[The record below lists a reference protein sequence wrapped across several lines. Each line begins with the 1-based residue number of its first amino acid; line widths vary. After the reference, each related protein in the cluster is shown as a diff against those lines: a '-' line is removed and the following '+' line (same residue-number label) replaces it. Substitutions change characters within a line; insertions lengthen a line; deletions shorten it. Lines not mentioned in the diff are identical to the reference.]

1 MTLQKQVD
9 DLSRD
14 NRLLVA
20 SSGVVSVKR
29 LNASN
34 QTNYYQ
40 VGPTVGGFEVFF
52 QSDIEYFGDDATNG
66 PVGGLVIGESARLR
80 FSLSQG
86 GMFNLSMAMNY
97 NNDDHIDITQPVVH
111 PPSDGQIQFKA
122 GGRRDL
128 EEYEIKVQIKSA
140 SGQKIREYIFYKAVP
155 APDFSQRYMDG
166 SRTLVECNF
175 VLLMDISKSESERY
189 FTVVDYVDSDYGQI
203 VPPAY

>member
-1 MTLQKQVD
+1 MTLQKQMD

-29 LNASN
+29 LNALHPE
-34 QTNYYQ
+34 YYQ
-40 VGPTVGGFEVFF
+40 VGPTVGGLEVFF
-52 QSDIEYFGDDATNG
+52 QSDVEYFGDDGTNG

-86 GMFNLSMAMNY
+86 GMFNLSIAMNY
-97 NNDDHIDITQPVVH
+97 NNDDHIDITQPVVS
-111 PPSDGQIQFKA
+111 PPSDGKIQLKA
-122 GGRRDL
+122 GGKRDL
-128 EEYEIKVQIKSA
+128 EEYEIRVQIKSA

-155 APDFSQRYMDG
+155 MPNFSQRYIDG

-175 VLLMDISKSESERY
+175 VLLMDTSKAESERY
-189 FTVVDYVDSDYGQI
+189 FTVVDYVDSEYGQI
-203 VPPAY
+203 ETPSY